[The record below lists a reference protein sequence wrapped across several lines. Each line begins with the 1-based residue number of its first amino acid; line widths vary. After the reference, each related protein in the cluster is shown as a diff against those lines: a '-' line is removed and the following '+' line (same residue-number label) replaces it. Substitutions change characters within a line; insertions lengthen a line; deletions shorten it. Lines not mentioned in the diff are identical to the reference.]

1 MAELTPSNPS
11 RVTPAQDLA
20 DTLAHQYT
28 LYKQTK
34 DRKYLDDMLEAV
46 DSAVPD
52 LKAGPH
58 TMDDGLKAFFAFDDV
73 AYSNGLGEEEIK
85 SIKDELK
92 KKTPTMTDLDTAV
105 IQDVRRIVKDNDWSN
120 RLPYSQVG
128 FFLEAC
134 QECVRPESAEEV
146 KTAEVDKVLKI
157 VRISDKYV

>member
-92 KKTPTMTDLDTAV
+92 VSSQEYNDNMCFETNKQIRKKP
-105 IQDVRRIVKDNDWSN
+105 
-120 RLPYSQVG
+120 
-128 FFLEAC
+128 
-134 QECVRPESAEEV
+134 RP
-146 KTAEVDKVLKI
+146 
-157 VRISDKYV
+157 

>member
-11 RVTPAQDLA
+11 RVAPAQDLA

-34 DRKYLDDMLEAV
+34 DHKYLDDMLEAIET
-46 DSAVPD
+46 AAPD

-58 TMDDGLKAFFAFDDV
+58 TMDDGLKAFLAFDDD

-92 KKTPTMTDLDTAV
+92 KKSPTMADLDTAV
-105 IQDVRRIVKDNDWSN
+105 IQDVRRIVKDNNWSN
-120 RLPYSQVG
+120 RLPKSVS
-128 FFLEAC
+128 F
-134 QECVRPESAEEV
+134 
-146 KTAEVDKVLKI
+146 
-157 VRISDKYV
+157 